1 MNREAIINEVASK
14 TLVSKR
20 KVNTILN
27 LFLSEITGALTRNE
41 RVEIRQFGSFE
52 VKLRKARVARDLF
65 SNVGI
70 VLGERPMPHFVPF
83 NKLKTTVSGKLTAP
97 AGPLAKDSEASKP
110 AKARNSRDITSML
123 SRAQTLARKGL
134 YEKTIQQYQ
143 QILNLN
149 PNHLV
154 ALSNL
159 GEMFFKIGAF

>member
-97 AGPLAKDSEASKP
+97 AGPLA
-110 AKARNSRDITSML
+110 
-123 SRAQTLARKGL
+123 
-134 YEKTIQQYQ
+134 
-143 QILNLN
+143 
-149 PNHLV
+149 
-154 ALSNL
+154 
-159 GEMFFKIGAF
+159 